1 MRDSEQTPLGAL
13 VRGLAAGAIGTAA
26 MTVHQEIVSRMSS
39 NGGSGDDGSGS
50 DQQADPWEKAPAPA
64 QVAKRILEGVFHKK
78 VPADRIDLLTN
89 LMHWLYGTSW
99 GGIYGLVEGTV
110 EAPPLVAGPLFGGA
124 VWASSYLEL
133 VPMGIYE
140 PPWEYPLAT
149 LANDLGYHLSYGVGV
164 ALGHRA
170 IERAT

>member
-1 MRDSEQTPLGAL
+1 MWQREETPLGAL
-13 VRGLAAGAIGTAA
+13 ARGLVAGAVGTAV
-26 MTVHQEIVSRMSS
+26 MTLHQEIVNRMSS
-39 NGGSGDDGSGS
+39 NGDGGSGS
-50 DQQADPWEKAPAPA
+50 DRERDPWENAPAPA

-89 LMHWLYGTSW
+89 VMHWLYGTSW

-124 VWASSYLEL
+124 VWASSYLQL

-140 PPWEYPLAT
+140 PPWEYPPGT
-149 LANDLGYHLSYGVGV
+149 LANDLGYHLSYGVAV

-170 IERAT
+170 IERAA